1 MAKSTG
7 GTPGGTWKPTW
18 DDKKTPPLKSPKGK
32 PQDPPIKKAKK
43 NKNKKGDPE
52 GEYSRPLPGA
62 PSGHNI
68 AINHGNPGHSTPGN
82 SVNDNEHNYG

>member
-43 NKNKKGDPE
+43 NKGKKGDPE
-52 GEYSRPLPGA
+52 SEYSRPLKGA
-62 PSGHNI
+62 PTGHNI
-68 AINHGNPGHSTPGN
+68 AVDYFT
-82 SVNDNEHNYG
+82 VDNDNPV

>member
-43 NKNKKGDPE
+43 NKGKKGDPE
-52 GEYSRPLPGA
+52 GAYSKPLPGA
-62 PSGHNI
+62 PTGHNI
-68 AINHGNPGHSTPGN
+68 AVDYFT
-82 SVNDNEHNYG
+82 VDNDNPV